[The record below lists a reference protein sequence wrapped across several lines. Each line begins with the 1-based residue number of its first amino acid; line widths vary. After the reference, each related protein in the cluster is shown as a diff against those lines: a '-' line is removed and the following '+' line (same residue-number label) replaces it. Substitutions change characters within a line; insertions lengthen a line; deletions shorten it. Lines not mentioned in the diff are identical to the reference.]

1 MDNTLD
7 TNLVPPL
14 EEGARGRLQ
23 IKVCGMRDSQNIQS
37 VAALQPDYLGFIF
50 YAKSPRYAASVDKTV
65 LTSLPQSIKKVG
77 VFVNESVEQMRKT
90 AEEYGLDVLQL
101 HGGETPL
108 QCLQLSEEGYTIF
121 KVFSIAEAADFEYL
135 EEYEGSCDYFLFD
148 TKTPQHGGSG
158 QKFDWSLLDNYKGE
172 TPFFLSG
179 GIDLDDAEA
188 IKNIQH
194 PKFVAVDI
202 NSRFEIEPALK
213 DVEKV
218 RKLILALGDN
228 K

>member
-1 MDNTLD
+1 
-7 TNLVPPL
+7 
-14 EEGARGRLQ
+14 
-23 IKVCGMRDSQNIQS
+23 MRDSQNIQS

-50 YAKSPRYAASVDKTV
+50 YAKSPRYAASVDKAV
-65 LTSLPQSIKKVG
+65 LASLPESIKKVG

-179 GIDLDDAEA
+179 GIDPDDAEA

-213 DVEKV
+213 DVEKLKQFFE
-218 RKLILALGDN
+218 RIK
-228 K
+228 